1 MLEGKIIKI
10 IGVKKFLPFFV
21 IISMLFLMVY
31 PSPVFAEGEG
41 PIEEP
46 AQGETVAEDPSAEDP
61 PSDEVAIEPIAIPV
75 NLDRCF

>member
-1 MLEGKIIKI
+1 MIKI
-10 IGVKKFLPFFV
+10 IGVKKLFPFFV

-31 PSPVFAEGEG
+31 PNPVFAEGEG

-46 AQGETVAEDPSAEDP
+46 AQGETVAEEAPADEAPAE
-61 PSDEVAIEPIAIPV
+61 EVAIEPIAKPV

>member
-1 MLEGKIIKI
+1 MIKI
-10 IGVKKFLPFFV
+10 IGVKKLFPFFV

-31 PSPVFAEGEG
+31 PNPIFAEGEG

-46 AQGETVAEDPSAEDP
+46 AQGETVAEDPP
-61 PSDEVAIEPIAIPV
+61 PDEVAIEPIAIPV

>member
-1 MLEGKIIKI
+1 MIKI
-10 IGVKKFLPFFV
+10 IGVKKLFPFFV

-31 PSPVFAEGEG
+31 PNPVFAEGEG

-46 AQGETVAEDPSAEDP
+46 AQGETVAE
-61 PSDEVAIEPIAIPV
+61 EVAIEPIAKPV